1 MCVLDVQYRNTPIGR
16 RALLRGAAM
25 SSMLVLVV
33 ACGGDTT
40 SLSDGADG
48 AGAGAGAGAPALDGE
63 VVEVWRDPG

>member
-1 MCVLDVQYRNTPIGR
+1 MLDVHYQNTPIGR

-25 SSMLVLVV
+25 SSMLVLVA

-40 SLSDGADG
+40 SLSDGGD
-48 AGAGAGAGAPALDGE
+48 GAGAGAPALDGE